1 VAEAIDPMQSQSEAA
16 IRHEFI
22 GGEGL
27 KIAADVGGRLGAPTV
42 ILGHGGGQTRHS
54 WSGAAD
60 HLMSAGFR
68 VINHD
73 LRGHGE
79 SAWSEVGRY
88 SCNDRALDLL
98 AIMHSVSGPLALV
111 GASMGGISAL
121 YAAAIAED
129 VDLRALIL
137 VDIVPKPDPA
147 GVQHIRSF
155 MRRHLDGFATI
166 EEAADAVQGYNPNRR
181 RPTDL
186 SGLHKNLRMRN
197 GKLYWHWDPAI
208 LRLDAVREHDILTAA
223 LTRRR
228 HNISCPVLLVR
239 GLNSDIVSDE
249 GILELRGWFPQTEVF
264 DVVGAGHMVAGDK
277 NDEFNSGV
285 IAFLNRHLSS
295 GLPAGGGA
303 EP

>member
-1 VAEAIDPMQSQSEAA
+1 MQSQSEAA
-16 IRHEFI
+16 ARHEFT

-27 KIAADVGGRLGAPTV
+27 RIAADVGGPLDAPTV

-54 WSGAAD
+54 WAGAAD
-60 HLMSAGFR
+60 CLISARFR
-68 VINHD
+68 VINYD

-79 SAWSEVGRY
+79 SAWSEAGKY
-88 SCNDRALDLL
+88 SCNDRASDLL
-98 AIMHSVSGPLALV
+98 AIMRSVSGPLALV

-121 YAAAIAED
+121 YAAAVAEN

-155 MRRHLDGFATI
+155 MRRYLDGFATI
-166 EEAADAVQGYNPNRR
+166 EEAADAVQSYNPNRR
-181 RPTDL
+181 RPPDL

-197 GKLYWHWDPAI
+197 GRLYWHWDPAI
-208 LRLDAVREHDILTAA
+208 LRLDSVREHGILTAA

-249 GILELRGWFPQTEVF
+249 GISELRGWFPQTEIF
-264 DVVGAGHMVAGDK
+264 DVAGAGHMVAGDK

-285 IAFLNRHLSS
+285 VAFLNRHLTPGS
-295 GLPAGGGA
+295 PAGGGGA
-303 EP
+303 P